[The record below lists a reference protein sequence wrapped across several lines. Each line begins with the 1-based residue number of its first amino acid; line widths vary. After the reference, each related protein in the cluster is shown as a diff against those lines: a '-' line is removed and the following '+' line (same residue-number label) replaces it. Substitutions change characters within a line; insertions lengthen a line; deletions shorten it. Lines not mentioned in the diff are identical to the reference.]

1 MGVEAAEEALV
12 AHLLWV
18 DQEVQVQALAEV
30 DLALVD
36 LAPVPEVLLQWEDQV
51 VLGQVLEVLVLVP
64 VARPGHS
71 VEKEVS
77 WTSSVEAAEEVPVVH
92 LPWVDQ
98 EVQALVLE
106 VLALALEDQVLA
118 SGSRLQDIR
127 LTESI
132 LTDLLC

>member
-1 MGVEAAEEALV
+1 MGDLGQVPEVHLPWEDLV
-12 AHLLWV
+12 VLV
-18 DQEVQVQALAEV
+18 
-30 DLALVD
+30 LALV
-36 LAPVPEVLLQWEDQV
+36 
-51 VLGQVLEVLVLVP
+51 GLVLVP
-64 VARPGHS
+64 VDRLGHS

-106 VLALALEDQVLA
+106 VLALALEVQVQA

>member
-1 MGVEAAEEALV
+1 MGGLLVEREASWINSVEAAEEALV
-12 AHLLWV
+12 
-18 DQEVQVQALAEV
+18 
-30 DLALVD
+30 
-36 LAPVPEVLLQWEDQV
+36 
-51 VLGQVLEVLVLVP
+51 GLVLVP
-64 VARPGHS
+64 VDRPGHS

-106 VLALALEDQVLA
+106 VLALALEVQVQA